1 MGFVS
6 LAMSGKMS
14 GSRSSYAELP
24 VIAAVRKSELCPEI
38 KVYSPEMGENL
49 RLSRTA
55 LNWGLLGTARINR
68 ALIPP
73 IRASHRSE
81 LVAVASRTLE
91 KARTYADQLGIPR
104 AFGTY
109 EEMLG
114 DPDIDIVYIPLPN
127 NMHSEWTIKAVQAG
141 KHVLCEKPIAL
152 TTEEV
157 EAMRV
162 AANENDRIVAEAFMY
177 RHHPQTLKVRE
188 MVADGMLGDLSF
200 LRGSFTFNIAS
211 ENDVRLDPNLG
222 GGSIWDVGCYP
233 ISYARFVVGHEPIT
247 AVGWQRTG
255 PSGVDETFAGQLLFP
270 DGVFAQFDCG
280 FRSPYRVQM
289 EIVGTRGTIVV
300 NNPYKPGKNEKIQFD
315 NGKDPRSIHVRGQEL
330 YSGEVTD
337 LEDAILLGKDPRV
350 SLEDSQANVK
360 AIGALIQSA
369 NLGEPVSI

>member
-1 MGFVS
+1 
-6 LAMSGKMS
+6 
-14 GSRSSYAELP
+14 
-24 VIAAVRKSELCPEI
+24 
-38 KVYSPEMGENL
+38 
-49 RLSRTA
+49 
-55 LNWGLLGTARINR
+55 
-68 ALIPP
+68 
-73 IRASHRSE
+73 
-81 LVAVASRTLE
+81 
-91 KARTYADQLGIPR
+91 
-104 AFGTY
+104 
-109 EEMLG
+109 
-114 DPDIDIVYIPLPN
+114 
-127 NMHSEWTIKAVQAG
+127 
-141 KHVLCEKPIAL
+141 
-152 TTEEV
+152 
-157 EAMRV
+157 
-162 AANENDRIVAEAFMY
+162 
-177 RHHPQTLKVRE
+177 